1 MIMVMMILLLWFGHG
16 VITTVSRSC
25 SRRMRRAG
33 LAMMS
38 GVIQN
43 TIQQNRTDTCRK
55 RYLLTCRSSR
65 RRERKRERGEGRGRG
80 RGGRGRGS
88 YREEG

>member
-1 MIMVMMILLLWFGHG
+1 MHSWAYYSGSAGLVTISMMIMLMMIFLLWFGHE
-16 VITTVSRSC
+16 VITTVSRYC
-25 SRRMRRAG
+25 SRRMRGAG

-55 RYLLTCRSSR
+55 TYV
-65 RRERKRERGEGRGRG
+65 
-80 RGGRGRGS
+80 
-88 YREEG
+88 